1 MSHNLPRLSSQKAQ
15 AVLELSFILV
25 VVAYWTATT
34 FLFEQKPGTNS
45 STPPTSITVGEE
57 TAPGPDTEI
66 TGTIDAT
73 LKAVAKPQ
81 KPLEERL
88 EKLATKVA
96 REKGVEVAP
105 LRTIVAALGHA
116 RIEDE
121 DIPRSLEAKAA
132 ELTELRAE
140 NDKLRQGPAELAG
153 FAKHAQASIDESAF
167 DAARDILA
175 RGREAA
181 RRLGMNGTRYEAD
194 FLAQEASVDDL
205 QLAYRSAA
213 AKYAEAAA
221 LMASTDVNRQWE
233 LLEGQA
239 RELCRLD
246 SMSADNEALRHAID
260 IYRRALTLVP
270 RATAPHLWVSTQHN
284 LGAALVRLG
293 ERESEATRLEEAV
306 ATYREVLREVAP
318 DSSTWPSIQIHF
330 GRALYRLGERESG
343 TERLAE
349 AVAVYRAVSKSKLFT
364 TGTFE
369 NEHNLGVALI
379 TLGERETGTRHQEE
393 AVIVLRGAST
403 AFPRRLF
410 PLHWAKTQNNLGIAL
425 ASLGAR
431 EEGTTRLE
439 EAVDAFH
446 AALEER
452 TRDRAP
458 VDWAMST
465 GHQGVALMLL
475 AERRSDSTMANQAL
489 AQIET
494 AFTAARDAADA
505 PSASYFEAQL
515 PKARALVEGSS
526 KADGKNAGAK
536 R

>member
-1 MSHNLPRLSSQKAQ
+1 MSHISPWLRGQKAQ
-15 AVLELSFILV
+15 AVLELSFTIV
-25 VVAYWTATT
+25 VVTYWTATT
-34 FLFEQKPGTNS
+34 FFFDKRPDTKS
-45 STPPTSITVGEE
+45 PTPPASITVGEE
-57 TAPGPDTEI
+57 PALGHDTEI

-73 LKAVAKPQ
+73 LKAVAKAQ

-88 EKLATKVA
+88 ERLATQVA
-96 REKGVEVAP
+96 REKGVEIAP
-105 LRTIVAALGHA
+105 LRTIVATLGQA
-116 RIEDE
+116 KIEDE
-121 DIPRSLEAKAA
+121 DIPRNLEAKAA

-153 FAKHAQASIDESAF
+153 FAKRAQASIDESAF
-167 DAARDILA
+167 DTARATLA

-181 RRLGMNGTRYEAD
+181 RRVGPNGTRYEAD
-194 FLAQEASVDDL
+194 FLAEEASIDDL

-221 LMASTDVNRQWE
+221 LLAHSDVYRQRE

-246 SMSADNEALRHAID
+246 AISADNEALREAID
-260 IYRRALTLVP
+260 IYRRALDLIP

-284 LGAALVRLG
+284 LGVALVRLG
-293 ERESEATRLEEAV
+293 ERESQATRLEEAV
-306 ATYREVLREVAP
+306 AIYREVSSDVTP
-318 DSSTWPSIQIHF
+318 DSPIWPSIQIQF

-343 TERLAE
+343 TERLEE
-349 AVAVYRAVSKSKLFT
+349 AVAVYRAISRAKLFT
-364 TGTFE
+364 TGTLE

-379 TLGERETGTRHQEE
+379 TLGERETGTKRLEE

-403 AFPRRLF
+403 VFPRRLF

-431 EEGTTRLE
+431 EEGTARLE
-439 EAVDAFH
+439 EAVDTFR

-458 VDWAMST
+458 ADWAMST

-494 AFTAARDAADA
+494 AFTAARDGADVA
-505 PSASYFEAQL
+505 SASYFEAQL
-515 PKARALVEGSS
+515 SKARALVEGSTRTEEAS
-526 KADGKNAGAK
+526 AK